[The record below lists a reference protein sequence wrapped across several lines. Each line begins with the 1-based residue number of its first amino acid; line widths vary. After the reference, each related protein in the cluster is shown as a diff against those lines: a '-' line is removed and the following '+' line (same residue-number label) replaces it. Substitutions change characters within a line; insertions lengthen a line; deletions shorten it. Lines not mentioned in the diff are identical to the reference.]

1 MILPNLS
8 THFAF
13 YAWSGHN
20 WEMRRGFIVAAIG
33 AIVTAFGIIFFLQG
47 NSVVG
52 PTTSF
57 MYSNHKW
64 VVNGEWIAISGVII
78 LALGIGIS
86 LRHLKS

>member
-1 MILPNLS
+1 
-8 THFAF
+8 
-13 YAWSGHN
+13 
-20 WEMRRGFIVAAIG
+20 MRRGFIVEAIG
-33 AIVTAFGIIFFLQG
+33 AIVIAFGIIFFLQG

-57 MYSNHKW
+57 MYSNPRW

-78 LALGIGIS
+78 LALGLGIS

>member
-13 YAWSGHN
+13 YAWSSHN
-20 WEMRRGFIVAAIG
+20 QKMRGGFIVVFG
-33 AIVTAFGIIFFLQG
+33 AIVTAFGITFFLQG

-57 MYSNHKW
+57 MYSNPKW

>member
-1 MILPNLS
+1 
-8 THFAF
+8 
-13 YAWSGHN
+13 
-20 WEMRRGFIVAAIG
+20 MRRGFIVAAIG
-33 AIVTAFGIIFFLQG
+33 AIVIAFGIIFFLQG

-57 MYSNHKW
+57 MYSNPRW

-78 LALGIGIS
+78 LALGLGIS